1 MNLLTDESQVLAV
14 LVNCR
19 LDGNYLKC
27 GAAVFRGG
35 MSGEIVVSNE
45 SRRFKIKIPES
56 VQNCATHQI
65 FSDKND
71 NLEIELCTPRN

>member
-1 MNLLTDESQVLAV
+1 MQLLTDESQVLAV

-19 LDGNYLKC
+19 LDGNYLRC

-35 MSGEIVVSNE
+35 MSGEIEVFNE
-45 SRRFKIKIPES
+45 SHRLKIKIPDS

-71 NLEIELCTPRN
+71 NLEIEICAQ

>member
-1 MNLLTDESQVLAV
+1 MQLLADKSQVLAV

-19 LDGNYLKC
+19 LDGNYIKC

-35 MSGEIVVSNE
+35 MSGVIEVFNE
-45 SRRFKIKIPES
+45 SHRFKIKVPSS
-56 VQNCATHQI
+56 VQDCATHQI

-71 NLEIELCTPRN
+71 NLEIELCAQ